1 MDENGKTPQKDYSVE
16 EILAEAR
23 IIKNREPPP
32 AQDTA
37 RNEPKNREEILRQAR
52 RALNMEAGSDGPAGG
67 GKPENSESE
76 TKPEKKK
83 KKHRFSLFG
92 RKKKREEWREEDDLY
107 YGLQLRS
114 LEEYRKE
121 YEKTILA
128 EGKSPDEDNT
138 GTSFPYLFDGSGEND
153 APDMTETFERIH
165 RERHER
171 LEKIMRQAGLD
182 PDEILPQESP
192 VQQPE
197 VPTPGPSEPEIP
209 QPEPPHGPAVTPG
222 PQRDPQPKHPVTRPV
237 PEPPD
242 TPEVTSDAEEND
254 AEDSVEPSDSKE
266 NEPAKAEENPPPVK
280 EPVKVPPKAK
290 KEQRTP
296 PPRTEPT
303 DGTKPGYRCG
313 SAPIHMIEPK
323 SLQEILESEAAA
335 YPLPEPPEP
344 IPFPQKE
351 TVPPEEP
358 DDVPSDDE
366 EEQNPQSEP
375 LPQSPDI
382 LVNASD
388 SDEQIPISAAESEQ
402 EIPAHGNP
410 RKFRLFGSEEPIDPY
425 DQPPEEQE
433 ELDDYTDP
441 ADAPSIRHDLLK
453 NLTRLSLRLAVTGIS
468 TLIMLAVGILAEYPA
483 VLPSEL
489 HTFLMSP
496 SYPVIQLV
504 FLLIAAGFN
513 FPSLWN
519 GIKGMTSF
527 QANTDSA
534 VSVAVLATLIQNAV
548 LLVLGIPQG
557 IYLYAPLAAMAMLL
571 NTAGKFSMMRRIYL
585 NFRGLC
591 TKDRKYAVH
600 LYNDYNTALR
610 LAQNCVLG
618 EPRIAYQSEAKFLRN
633 FLKISYA
640 PDPSDHLSQILA
652 PAGLL
657 LSLALCA
664 ASAFLT
670 PAGGFS
676 AAVTIFAVSCCIC
689 VPFTNMLCVNLPVSR
704 LCSIARRSGS
714 LLTGWAAIDRF
725 SETNAVMLDAQDL
738 FPRGTVILNGIR
750 TFAGQRIDEAIL
762 DAAALMCTVG
772 GPLADVFDQIIKS
785 RRDILPEIS
794 QTVYEDGRGV
804 VGIVSGRQILIG
816 SRELMQAHGIQPP
829 SRDYEKKYIQS
840 GKRLVYLASEGSLVA
855 MFIINYRSD
864 LHRSQVLRRMERN
877 GIGLIVRTSDPN
889 ITPRFLAE
897 CFGLYEQEI
906 TVLPEHLGKIYTDLV
921 SAEPDRTDAM
931 LATKGRPFAMIRLLT
946 GCIRQR
952 ANITAAVALQA
963 AAVGLGFALVAF
975 LSLYSGLEQLSLTAL
990 SIYELFWAV
999 AVLLVPRIRR
1009 P

>member
-32 AQDTA
+32 AHDTA
-37 RNEPKNREEILRQAR
+37 RDEPSNREEILLKAR
-52 RALNMEAGSDGPAGG
+52 RALNMEAGSEGPPSDG
-67 GKPENSESE
+67 GKSEPE
-76 TKPEKKK
+76 PEKKKK

-92 RKKKREEWREEDDLY
+92 RRKKREEWREEDDIY
-107 YGLQLRS
+107 YGLQLRP

-128 EGKSPDEDNT
+128 EGKTPSTDHT
-138 GTSFPYLFDGSGEND
+138 GSSFPYLFDGSGQD
-153 APDMTETFERIH
+153 DGPGMAETFERIH

-182 PDEILPQESP
+182 PEEILPQEAP

-197 VPTPGPSEPEIP
+197 VPAPGPSEPEIP

-222 PQRDPQPKHPVTRPV
+222 PQREPEPHHPATQPV
-237 PEPPD
+237 PEPPAKPEITADAGKND
-242 TPEVTSDAEEND
+242 TQKGESPSESEKN
-254 AEDSVEPSDSKE
+254 EPS
-266 NEPAKAEENPPPVK
+266 KAEKTPPPVK
-280 EPVKVPPKAK
+280 EPAKVPPKAK
-290 KEQRTP
+290 EERRIP

-303 DGTKPGYRCG
+303 DHTKPSYRCI
-313 SAPIHMIEPK
+313 SAPVHTIEPK
-323 SLQEILESEAAA
+323 SLQEILEAEAAA
-335 YPLPEPPEP
+335 YPMPEPPEP
-344 IPFPQKE
+344 IPFPQKGP
-351 TVPPEEP
+351 VKPEEP
-358 DDVPSDDE
+358 DNAPSDGQ
-366 EEQNPQSEP
+366 EQNPQP
-375 LPQSPDI
+375 DALPESPDI
-382 LVNASD
+382 LVNTSSAG
-388 SDEQIPISAAESEQ
+388 EQMSIPAAESAKEV
-402 EIPAHGNP
+402 PDHSSS
-410 RKFRLFGSEEPIDPY
+410 RKFRLFGSDEPVDPY
-425 DQPPEEQE
+425 DEPPPEPE
-433 ELDDYTDP
+433 ELDDYTSP
-441 ADAPSIRHDLLK
+441 SDAPSIRHDLLK
-453 NLTRLSLRLAVTGIS
+453 NLTRLSLRLAVTGIA
-468 TLIMLAVGILAEYPA
+468 TLILLAVGILAEYPA
-483 VLPSEL
+483 ILPPDL
-489 HTFLMSP
+489 HTMLSSP

-504 FLLIAAGFN
+504 FLLIAVGFN
-513 FPSLWN
+513 FSTVWN

-527 QANTDSA
+527 QANSDSA
-534 VSVAVLATLIQNAV
+534 VSIAVLTALIQNVV
-548 LLVLGIPQG
+548 LLILGIPQG
-557 IYLYAPLAAMAMLL
+557 IYLYAPLAAAAIFL
-571 NTAGKFSMMRRIYL
+571 NTVGKFSMMRRIYL
-585 NFRGLC
+585 NFRVLC
-591 TKDRKYAVH
+591 SKDRKYAVH

-610 LAQNCVLG
+610 LAQDCVLG

-640 PDPSDHLSQILA
+640 PDPSDHLSHILA

-664 ASAFLT
+664 ASAFLA
-670 PAGGFS
+670 PGGGFT
-676 AAVTIFAVSCCIC
+676 AAVTILAVSCCIC

-714 LLTGWAAIDRF
+714 LLSGWKAIDRF

-762 DAAALMCTVG
+762 DAAALMCTIG

-785 RRDILPEIS
+785 RREILPKIS
-794 QTVYEDGRGV
+794 KPVYEDGKGV
-804 VGIVSGRQILIG
+804 TGTVSGRQILIG
-816 SRELMQAHGIQPP
+816 NRELMLAHGIQPP
-829 SRDYEKKYIQS
+829 SHDYEKKYIQS
-840 GKRLVYLASEGSLVA
+840 GKRLVYLASEGTLVA

-877 GIGLIVRTSDPN
+877 GIGLIVRTRDPN

-921 SAEPDRTDAM
+921 SAEPERADAM
-931 LATKGRPFAMIRLLT
+931 IATKGRAFAMIRLLT

-952 ANITAAVALQA
+952 SNITAAVALQA

-975 LSLYSGLEQLSLTAL
+975 LSLYSGLQQLSLTAL
-990 SIYELFWAV
+990 SVYELFWAV